1 MIKKKFLQNHAL
13 PESLHDSRQNTIS
26 AAKEMMAWH
35 AFNQRM
41 QVAAYLGGFTKTDIL
56 DSMLELDE
64 ESMCIDVMSAQYFKA
79 IGLKNM
85 RQLLAQFEY
94 DKR

>member
-1 MIKKKFLQNHAL
+1 MQF
-13 PESLHDSRQNTIS
+13 
-26 AAKEMMAWH
+26 AAC
-35 AFNQRM
+35 
-41 QVAAYLGGFTKTDIL
+41 LGGFTQIDIL
-56 DSMLELDE
+56 DSLMELDE
-64 ESMCIDVMSAQYFKA
+64 ESMRIDVMSAQYFKA

>member
-1 MIKKKFLQNHAL
+1 
-13 PESLHDSRQNTIS
+13 
-26 AAKEMMAWH
+26 MMAWH

-41 QVAAYLGGFTKTDIL
+41 QFAACLGGFTQIDIL
-56 DSMLELDE
+56 DSLMELDE
-64 ESMCIDVMSAQYFKA
+64 ESMRIDVMSAQYFKA